1 MSTAVLLE
9 HHLCFNHFPP
19 ISNVFVPVAE
29 RAIELAN
36 DGDWDETIEMPNGIT
51 LSAGEIVDQLHLTS
65 FVTFE
70 DD

>member
-1 MSTAVLLE
+1 MNVMLE

-36 DGDWDETIEMPNGIT
+36 ADEWDEEIEMPNGVVLT
-51 LSAGEIVDQLHLTS
+51 AGEIVDQLHLMD
-65 FVTFE
+65 FVE
-70 DD
+70 LP